1 MGQRYPGKASEA
13 RHALAS
19 YMALTGQ
26 ESGDLETG
34 LSDLLTDLLHLA
46 NEEGMP
52 VLNVL
57 QRATLVFC
65 DEASE
70 KEETAQ

>member
-1 MGQRYPGKASEA
+1 MGQRYFGKPKEA
-13 RHALAS
+13 RHALTS

-26 ESGDLETG
+26 EDGDLETG

-52 VLNVL
+52 VLHVL

-65 DEASE
+65 DEASD
-70 KEETAQ
+70 A

>member
-1 MGQRYPGKASEA
+1 MGQKYPGKASEA

-26 ESGDLETG
+26 EGGDLETG

-46 NEEGMP
+46 NEDGMP
-52 VLNVL
+52 VLHIL

-70 KEETAQ
+70 KEKIQ

>member
-1 MGQRYPGKASEA
+1 MGQEPHTKTREA
-13 RHALAS
+13 RHALTS

-26 ESGDLETG
+26 EEGDLETG
-34 LSDLLTDLLHLA
+34 LADLMTDLLHLA

-52 VLNVL
+52 VLHVL

-65 DEASE
+65 DEASD
-70 KEETAQ
+70 KENIQ

>member
-1 MGQRYPGKASEA
+1 MGQRYSDKTSEA

-26 ESGDLETG
+26 EGGDLETG

-46 NEEGMP
+46 NEDGMP
-52 VLNVL
+52 VLHVL

-70 KEETAQ
+70 KEKIQ

>member
-1 MGQRYPGKASEA
+1 MGQKYPGKASEA

-26 ESGDLETG
+26 EGGDLETG
-34 LSDLLTDLLHLA
+34 LSNLLTDLLHLA
-46 NEEGMP
+46 NEDGMP
-52 VLNVL
+52 VLHIL

-70 KEETAQ
+70 KEETA

>member
-1 MGQRYPGKASEA
+1 MAQKYPGRTREA
-13 RHALAS
+13 RHALTS

-26 ESGDLETG
+26 EGGDVETG
-34 LSDLLTDLLHLA
+34 LSDLLVDLLHLA

-52 VLNVL
+52 VLHVL

-70 KEETAQ
+70 KTNG

>member
-1 MGQRYPGKASEA
+1 MGQKYPGKANEA

-26 ESGDLETG
+26 EGGDLETG

-46 NEEGMP
+46 NEDGMP
-52 VLNVL
+52 VLHIL

-70 KEETAQ
+70 KEKIQ

>member
-1 MGQRYPGKASEA
+1 MGQEPHTRTRVA
-13 RHALAS
+13 RHALTS

-26 ESGDLETG
+26 EDDDLETG

-52 VLNVL
+52 VLHVL
-57 QRATLVFC
+57 QRSTLVFC
-65 DEASE
+65 DEASQKE
-70 KEETAQ
+70 KIQ

>member
-1 MGQRYPGKASEA
+1 MGQNYQGKTREA
-13 RHALAS
+13 RHALTS

-26 ESGDLETG
+26 EDGDLETG
-34 LSDLLTDLLHLA
+34 LADLLTDLLHLA

-52 VLNVL
+52 VLHVL

-70 KEETAQ
+70 KEPTQ

>member
-1 MGQRYPGKASEA
+1 
-13 RHALAS
+13 
-19 YMALTGQ
+19 MALTGQ
-26 ESGDLETG
+26 EGGDLETG

-46 NEEGMP
+46 NEDGMP
-52 VLNVL
+52 VLHVL

>member
-1 MGQRYPGKASEA
+1 MGQKYPGKANEA

-26 ESGDLETG
+26 EGGDLETG
-34 LSDLLTDLLHLA
+34 LSNLLTDLLHLA
-46 NEEGMP
+46 NEDGMP
-52 VLNVL
+52 VLHIL

-70 KEETAQ
+70 KEKIQ